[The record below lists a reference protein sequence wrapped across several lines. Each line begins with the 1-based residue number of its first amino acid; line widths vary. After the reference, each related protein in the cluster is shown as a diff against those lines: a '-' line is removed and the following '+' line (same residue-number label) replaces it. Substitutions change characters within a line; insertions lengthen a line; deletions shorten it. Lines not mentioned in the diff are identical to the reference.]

1 MTEQEFDGSAQFLW
15 VGERRNKMLV
25 GLVSGVLLAGMI
37 GYAYWWL
44 VASNFVSTDNA
55 YTAVEIALVTASV
68 GGIVQEVPVKD
79 TQVVKRGDLLVRL
92 DPTDAQLALAQA
104 EAELARAERRVR
116 SYLARDGG
124 LLAEIAAREAD
135 QKTATAQLVS
145 AEADLVRATIDL
157 RRREALAKSG
167 SVSGDELTHAQNAF
181 AATQARLDVARA
193 ALAKAQAGRQV
204 AEGAKQ
210 VNATLI
216 DGTTE
221 KSHPEVVLATAR
233 RDQARVDL
241 ERTSLRAPMDGIVAK
256 RSVQLGQ
263 RVAPGA
269 PLMAVV
275 PVEQMY
281 VDANFKESQLSKV
294 RVGQSVQLH
303 ADLYGRDVTYS
314 GTVAGLSG
322 GSGAAFAA
330 IPAQNASGNWIKV
343 MQRLPVRIQL
353 RPEEL
358 AANPLRVGLSMSVTV
373 NTRRLETMASDIAAI
388 PAALT
393 H

>member
-1 MTEQEFDGSAQFLW
+1 MNEQALAVSPPSRAPE
-15 VGERRNKMLV
+15 ERRNKMLL
-25 GLVSGVLLAGMI
+25 GLGAGVLVAAMM

-44 VASNFVSTDNA
+44 EASNFVSTDNA
-55 YTAVEIALVTASV
+55 YAVVEIALVTPSV
-68 GGIVQEVPVKD
+68 GGIVLEVPVKD
-79 TQVVKRGDLLVRL
+79 TQAVKRGDLLVRL
-92 DPTDAQLALAQA
+92 DPTDARLALAQA
-104 EAELARAERRVR
+104 EAELARAQRRVKA
-116 SYLARDGG
+116 YMAQDGG
-124 LLAEIAAREAD
+124 LSAEIAAREAD
-135 QKTATAQLVS
+135 QKGATAQLAS
-145 AEADLVRATIDL
+145 AQADMVRATIDL
-157 RRREALAKSG
+157 QRREALAKSG

-181 AATQARLDVARA
+181 AATQARLEAARA
-193 ALAKAQAGRQV
+193 SQAKAWAGRQA

-221 KSHPEVVLATAR
+221 HNHPEVLLAMAR

-241 ERTSLRAPMDGIVAK
+241 ERTWLRAPMDGIVAK

-269 PLMAVV
+269 SLMAVV
-275 PVEQMY
+275 PVQQMY
-281 VDANFKESQLSKV
+281 VDANFKENQLSKV
-294 RVGQSVQLH
+294 RVGQSVALR
-303 ADLYGRDVTYS
+303 ADLYGRDVVYS
-314 GTVAGLSG
+314 GTVVGLSG

-343 MQRLPVRIQL
+343 MQRLAVRIQL

-373 NTRRLETMASDIAAI
+373 DTRTLEAQATDVAAV
-388 PAALT
+388 PVALT
-393 H
+393 Q